1 MRGEC
6 IAHRGLFS
14 YFCFMSIPELNEDGV
29 LPEGIYDCTLDEIG
43 ERFGRFQTTDRRVHL
58 FENLCALVNE
68 ERAAGI
74 AIEMLINGS
83 FVTDKP
89 EPNDIDLLIVLPE
102 DYIRAAALAPFRYNA
117 ISKSNLRRRY
127 RFDVFVV
134 GKDSTEYYE
143 RLRFFQGTR
152 EEKEKGILRLTI

>member
-1 MRGEC
+1 MP
-6 IAHRGLFS
+6 
-14 YFCFMSIPELNEDGV
+14 IPELNEDGV
-29 LPEGIYDCTLDEIG
+29 LPVGIYDCTLDEIG
-43 ERFGRFQTTDRRVHL
+43 ERFGCFQTTDRRVYL

-68 ERAAGI
+68 ERTAGI
-74 AIEMLINGS
+74 AIEMIINGS

-102 DYIRAAALAPFRYNA
+102 NYIHTATLPHFRYNA
-117 ISKSNLRRRY
+117 ISKRKLRRQY

-134 GKDSTEYYE
+134 GKNSTEYHE

-152 EEKEKGILRLTI
+152 EEKEKGILRLVI